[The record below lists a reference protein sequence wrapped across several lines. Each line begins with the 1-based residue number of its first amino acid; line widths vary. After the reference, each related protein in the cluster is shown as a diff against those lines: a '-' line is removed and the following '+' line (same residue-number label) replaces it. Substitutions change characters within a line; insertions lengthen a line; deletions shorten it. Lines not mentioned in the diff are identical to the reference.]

1 MAGLLTWNGRDGNQT
16 PQQVE
21 NTLPPL
27 VIEDK
32 NRLPGLAGLAHDN
45 DLAGGLRSREAFGE
59 DPGRDPARGRGRKEA
74 HGIVHRNPW

>member
-32 NRLPGLAGLAHDN
+32 NRLPGLAQ
-45 DLAGGLRSREAFGE
+45 LR
-59 DPGRDPARGRGRKEA
+59 
-74 HGIVHRNPW
+74 